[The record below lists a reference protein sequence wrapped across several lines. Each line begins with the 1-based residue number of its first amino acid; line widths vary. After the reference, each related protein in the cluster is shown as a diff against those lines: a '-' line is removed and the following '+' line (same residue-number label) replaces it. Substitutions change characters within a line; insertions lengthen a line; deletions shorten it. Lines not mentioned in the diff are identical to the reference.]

1 MKKGKIIIIVVAV
14 LILVAGGFGTF
25 YFYNK
30 YQEIKKNPDIVAKE
44 ETAALKEKVGALMV
58 LPSNEE
64 PTVATITDVD
74 KLKEQDFFKDAKNGD
89 KLLAYV
95 ENKKAILYRPSTN
108 KIINVAPIYISTE
121 TDDTTK
127 EE

>member
-1 MKKGKIIIIVVAV
+1 MKKGILITILAVIILA
-14 LILVAGGFGTF
+14 LGFGTF

-44 ETAALKEKVGALMV
+44 ETAELKEKVGTLMV

-64 PTVATITDVD
+64 PTVATITDVS
-74 KLKEQDFFKDAKNGD
+74 KLQEQDFFKDAKNGD

-121 TDDTTK
+121 STDDNV
-127 EE
+127 EEEE